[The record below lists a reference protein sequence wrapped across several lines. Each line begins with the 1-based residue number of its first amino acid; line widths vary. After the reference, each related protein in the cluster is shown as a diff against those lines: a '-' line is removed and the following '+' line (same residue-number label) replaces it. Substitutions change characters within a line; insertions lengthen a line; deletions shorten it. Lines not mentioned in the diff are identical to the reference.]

1 MKKRNLKTQT
11 QTANL
16 QPIEIVKNYNVAGT
30 PTEIEQ
36 YESINLTDDQEQ
48 AVQKAFEEI
57 KKTVKDSYF
66 RVMLDVGQI
75 ICKYCYDNNP
85 EQMRKVSRKDDDN
98 SFKALAQKI
107 QFGQIRSESWLYGAK
122 HVYLFHHDIKKLER
136 DEQEKLIHTYES
148 LPSGHQRLIAQQP
161 VIKDN
166 EDKIIDKRFDYIG
179 LALTFE
185 GDGQKLLSYRAL
197 KEKIQEDRKRG
208 DGTRYKKNPGLVLGS
223 IGSAISGKKD
233 DIGQTI
239 DDLKAK
245 LKDKKYKDVAEATF
259 EETIIK
265 ITSIKTDIE
274 KLEEKILSAKE
285 TWDNEKQALDAAVR
299 AKKKQKATETKGE
312 KKS

>member
-1 MKKRNLKTQT
+1 MTLKK
-11 QTANL
+11 
-16 QPIEIVKNYNVAGT
+16 
-30 PTEIEQ
+30 
-36 YESINLTDDQEQ
+36 
-48 AVQKAFEEI
+48 
-57 KKTVKDSYF
+57 
-66 RVMLDVGQI
+66 
-75 ICKYCYDNNP
+75 
-85 EQMRKVSRKDDDN
+85 
-98 SFKALAQKI
+98 
-107 QFGQIRSESWLYGAK
+107 
-122 HVYLFHHDIKKLER
+122 
-136 DEQEKLIHTYES
+136 
-148 LPSGHQRLIAQQP
+148 
-161 VIKDN
+161 
-166 EDKIIDKRFDYIG
+166 
-179 LALTFE
+179 
-185 GDGQKLLSYRAL
+185 
-197 KEKIQEDRKRG
+197 KIQEGRKRG
-208 DGTRYKKNPGLVLGS
+208 DGPRYKKNPGLVLGS